1 VIRGLRPLSDSVL
14 DRLGRDPY
22 CCLYLPLWKLD
33 GDSSITKDAPGLAVT
48 NHGSVWTPKGR
59 VFDGD
64 DDYLTV
70 AHNSRFNFGSD
81 DFTIV
86 LFISKPSFIDENNHT
101 LGHFGPT
108 GSLVGWYFAMQYGTT
123 EQGVDKDK
131 MNFRTNNNQ
140 CILAVDH
147 GMTAGR
153 MHMITIRNHN
163 TDFTMARDMNILGS
177 AVLSSVQ
184 DVTHD
189 IWIATGDYTGHESHM
204 LDATVPLVLIHNRAL
219 SPVEELDCY
228 RAGKEL
234 FA

>member
-1 VIRGLRPLSDSVL
+1 MITGLRPLSESVL
-14 DRLGRDPY
+14 DRFGRDPY
-22 CCLYLPLWKLD
+22 CSLYLPLWKLD
-33 GDSSITKDAPGLAVT
+33 GDSFITKDALGLAVT

-70 AHNSRFNFGSD
+70 AHNDRFNFGSD
-81 DFTIV
+81 DFTII
-86 LFISKPSFIDENNHT
+86 LFISKPSFTAENDHT
-101 LGHFGPT
+101 IGHFGPA
-108 GSLVGWYFAMQYGTT
+108 GSLTGWYFSMQYGDAAA
-123 EQGVDKDK
+123 DKDK
-131 MNFRTNNNQ
+131 MCFRTNSNTL
-140 CILAVDH
+140 ILTVDH

-177 AVLSSVQ
+177 AVLNSVQ
-184 DVTHD
+184 SVTHD
-189 IWIATGDYTGHESHM
+189 IWIATGDYTTHEDQY
-204 LDATVPLVLIHNRAL
+204 LDTTIPLVLIHNRAL
-219 SPVEELDCY
+219 NPVEELDCY